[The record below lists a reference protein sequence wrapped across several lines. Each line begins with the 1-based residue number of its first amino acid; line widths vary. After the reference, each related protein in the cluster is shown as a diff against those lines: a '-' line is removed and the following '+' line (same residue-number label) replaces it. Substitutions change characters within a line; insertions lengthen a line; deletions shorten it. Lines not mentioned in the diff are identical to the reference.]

1 VWYSTGY
8 MPPQDRDRERFYE
21 DLVSRGIPK
30 EEIERVYQSLREK
43 GYGEAE
49 ARRRSQIA
57 LERLRAERDLADRRR
72 AGRRASEGAPVAE
85 RRETVVVA
93 GPAAATA
100 AGAPRAGP
108 EAVGMQRRA
117 GDWLPS
123 VPPPLR
129 RRINR
134 WAWRNGYLITRLPE
148 CLADAFTFLDPKR
161 KDFASRPL
169 LKLLAEHRA
178 LRGMNPFSF
187 SLVDTLDALAETA
200 GTLLGE
206 RGPQRIADR
215 DRAQELGRSVRRSL
229 EAREP
234 FAVEF
239 LAEFVEPREM
249 LRRSLEYVGLALAAG
264 RRVEVAEL
272 ARVVKDACR
281 LALRTG
287 SVEPER
293 LDALLALA
301 KEVNLAHDRSS
312 RAGAELDEA
321 MAVFRACLA
330 NLPRFAHE
338 LYPALLKMIAA
349 FYEEKDDDPEKRR
362 RVLSFLELAED
373 DLLTWE
379 AWRRKAAERKE
390 RALAEEHGRELE
402 RLEQEKTEGFAERF
416 EGTLAT
422 LAALFPESGLEHIE
436 QGAFVLP
443 YFVTRVFTRAP
454 LVRARQP
461 DLECLA
467 AADVMGIVMVIH
479 GILDDLLTS
488 LDAWPLET
496 LVGSDRLG
504 EEFARLAEEW
514 HEADARVF
522 EPYLDE
528 VREYWREASV
538 PDARRA
544 RIFRDSQRARAT
556 EERANRLKN
565 RLVRG
570 WGHVVSA
577 RETGEAGRVYEL
589 ATRLAGRLGEVCEVL
604 NRDRLAADDP
614 VSEKLAED
622 FAAAGIV
629 DFTGRSQ
636 TGSTDYKPVIRQLRR
651 WIEARHRAP
660 VAAIPLQAQLAYLEV
675 FRGTAELYAYLLNDR
690 SSFVARSG
698 HALLVAGEA
707 ERALWRRERE
717 ERGRD
722 SLALLE
728 ERLKE
733 EVAGHYVDG
742 LTGLR
747 NKDFFL
753 KELPGRLER
762 LRARRRPLTF
772 LMIDIDHFKWVN
784 DELGHETGDAVLTA
798 TAQMVLDNVREGDL
812 PVRYGGE
819 EILVAVPAP
828 LHTGVLLAERLRH
841 AQEQGLGARSEL
853 AKIRRIGDERG
864 QPCGTLSIGVAEVT
878 GVSDLGKA
886 VERADRALYAAKQR
900 RNLVVF
906 LDAARGD
913 SFSSY
918 DEYRR
923 RLQAG

>member
-1 VWYSTGY
+1 
-8 MPPQDRDRERFYE
+8 MPPQDRDKERFYN
-21 DLVSRGIPK
+21 DLVNRGIPK
-30 EEIERVYQSLREK
+30 DEIERVYQSLRDK

-57 LERLRAERDLADRRR
+57 LERLRAERDLAGRRR
-72 AGRRASEGAPVAE
+72 TRKRAMEESADAE
-85 RRETVVVA
+85 RREHAEAAVPVA
-93 GPAAATA
+93 SPGSGSTEPAAAPA
-100 AGAPRAGP
+100 DG
-108 EAVGMQRRA
+108 ELRRA
-117 GDWLPS
+117 GDWLPD
-123 VPPPLR
+123 VPARLR
-129 RRINR
+129 RRINH
-134 WAWRNGYLITRLPE
+134 WAWRRGYLITRLPE
-148 CLADAFTFLDPKR
+148 CLADLASIVDPRR

-169 LKLLAEHRA
+169 LRLLADHRA
-178 LRGMNPFSF
+178 MRGMNPFAFSF
-187 SLVDTLDALAETA
+187 IDTLDALEESA
-200 GTLLGE
+200 GLLLGV
-206 RGPQRIADR
+206 RTPQRLADR
-215 DRAQELGRSVRRSL
+215 EKARELEQAVHRSL
-229 EAREP
+229 ESREP

-249 LRRSLEYVGLALAAG
+249 LHRSLEFISLAVASG

-272 ARVVKDACR
+272 ARVAKDGCR
-281 LALRTG
+281 LVLRTSG
-287 SVEPER
+287 VEPER

-321 MAVFRACLA
+321 VAVFRACLV
-330 NLPRFAHE
+330 NLPKFAHE

-349 FYEEKDDDPEKRR
+349 FYEEEDADPEKRR
-362 RVLSFLELAED
+362 RILSFLELSEN

-379 AWRRKAAERKE
+379 GWRRRQAERKE
-390 RALAEEHGRELE
+390 RALAEERGRELE

-422 LAALFPESGLEHIE
+422 LAALFPDSGLDRIE

-443 YFVTRVFTRAP
+443 YFANRVFTRAP

-467 AADVMGIVMVIH
+467 ASDAMGLVIVLH
-479 GILDDLLTS
+479 EILDDLLGS
-488 LDAWPLET
+488 LDAWPLEP
-496 LVGSDRLG
+496 LLGRDGVG
-504 EEFARLAEEW
+504 EEFAFLREEW
-514 HEADARVF
+514 HEVNAQIF

-528 VREYWREASV
+528 IREYWREVSV
-538 PDARRA
+538 SDARRS
-544 RIFRDSQRARAT
+544 RIFRDSQRART
-556 EERANRLKN
+556 LEERVNRLKN
-565 RLVRG
+565 RVIRG
-570 WGHVVSA
+570 FGHVVSV
-577 RETGEAGRVYEL
+577 RDGSEAGRL
-589 ATRLAGRLGEVCEVL
+589 NDIAARLAGRLGEVGEVL
-604 NRDRLAADDP
+604 GRERLAAGDP
-614 VSEKLAED
+614 VTRKLAED
-622 FAAAGIV
+622 FAGAGIV
-629 DFTGRSQ
+629 DFVGRSQ
-636 TGSTDYKPVIRQLRR
+636 TGSPDYKPVVRQLRR

-660 VAAIPLQAQLAYLEV
+660 IASIPFQAQLAYLEV

-698 HALLVAGEA
+698 HALLVAGEP
-707 ERALWRRERE
+707 ERELWRRERE

-728 ERLKE
+728 ARLKE
-733 EVAGHYVDG
+733 EVAGHFVDG

-753 KELPGRLER
+753 KELPLRLER

-784 DELGHETGDAVLTA
+784 DELGHETGDAVLKA

-819 EILVAVPAP
+819 EVLVAVPAP

-841 AQEQGLGARSEL
+841 VQEQQLASREPLARVLKIGA
-853 AKIRRIGDERG
+853 DRG
-864 QPCGTLSIGVAEVT
+864 QPCGTLSVGVAEVT
-878 GVSDLGKA
+878 SVTDLGKA

-906 LDAARGD
+906 LDASRGD
-913 SFSSY
+913 AFTTY

-923 RLQAG
+923 RLQVT